1 MGPTLGPNIRS
12 LYVKLP
18 LLSDTRRLRSGL
30 VILKMRKMEKS
41 LVMIVFFCVCVYFRL
56 FGSISVFGGLKDV
69 VVCISDASILQ

>member
-1 MGPTLGPNIRS
+1 M
-12 LYVKLP
+12 KLP

-41 LVMIVFFCVCVYFRL
+41 LVMIVFFVCVCIFVCLGAFQFL
-56 FGSISVFGGLKDV
+56 GGLKDV